1 MSDNHPAETASPE
14 ERLKTLGFKLPKPMQ
29 TANLPFKLVRIDGDH
44 AYLAGHVPLDDDGRM
59 AEPLGKVGADVTPE
73 QGYQAAQRVAL
84 GFFASLQAALG
95 DLDRVAGW
103 LKLFGMV
110 NVAPGF
116 NALPGVING
125 ASDLILDVFG
135 PVRGAHSRSAVGM
148 AELPFGVPVEIEAE
162 LKLAYP

>member
-1 MSDNHPAETASPE
+1 MNLMPDAQSPE
-14 ERLKTLGFKLPKPMQ
+14 QRLESLGFKLPKPMQ
-29 TANLPFKLVRIDGDH
+29 TANLPFQLVRIDGDH
-44 AYLAGHVPLDDDGRM
+44 AYLAGHVPLADDGSM
-59 AEPLGKVGADVTPE
+59 ARPLGKVGADVTPE

-84 GFFASLQAALG
+84 GFFASLVAAVG

-125 ASDLILDVFG
+125 ASELILDVFG
-135 PVRGAHSRSAVGM
+135 PERGAHSRSAVGM

-162 LKLAYP
+162 LKLKP

>member
-1 MSDNHPAETASPE
+1 MPDSLSTANETPE
-14 ERLKTLGFKLPKPMQ
+14 QRLQALGFKLPKPMQ
-29 TANLPFKLVRIDGDH
+29 TANLPFELVRIDGAH
-44 AYLAGHVPLDDDGRM
+44 AYLAGHVPLDDDGAM
-59 AEPLGKVGADVTPE
+59 AKPLGKVGADLTPE

-84 GFFASLQAALG
+84 GFFASLKAVLG
-95 DLDRVAGW
+95 DLDRVACW

-125 ASDLILDVFG
+125 ASELILNVFG
-135 PVRGAHSRSAVGM
+135 PERGAHSRSAVGM

-162 LKLAYP
+162 LKISP